1 MIRFL
6 IFYLLYLIWKIRY
19 LGRVHLVG
27 FSIILP
33 FRHSSITIGKGS
45 GLCSTSMYNLLG
57 IYQRTI
63 LVARHGGK
71 LSIGKN
77 VGISGSTIYA
87 MKEICIGDNTFIG
100 ANCKIVDS
108 DFHALDVGMNFSID
122 PRYIKMRPVSI
133 GKNCFIGMNSIIL
146 KGTVIGDNSIVGAG
160 SVVSG
165 NFPGNVVIAGNPARI
180 IKYR

>member
-19 LGRVHLVG
+19 LGRVKFRG
-27 FSIILP
+27 FSIILS
-33 FRHSSITIGKGS
+33 FRNSSISIGRGT
-45 GLCSTSMYNLLG
+45 GVCSTSVYNLLG
-57 IYQRTI
+57 MYQRTI
-63 LVARHGGK
+63 LVSRHGGM

-108 DFHALDVGMNFSID
+108 DFHAFDAGLYFSTD
-122 PRYIKMRPVSI
+122 PRHVRMKPVSI
-133 GKNCFIGMNSIIL
+133 GENCFIGMNSIIL
-146 KGTVIGDNSIVGAG
+146 KGTVIGNNSIVGAG
-160 SVVSG
+160 SVVCG
-165 NFPGNVVIAGNPARI
+165 CFPDNVVIAGNPAKI